1 MRDFQTIETS
11 NKSPISLRPS
21 KENSYE
27 KIVEQ
32 SEETK
37 DLVTDSDMK
46 GTSNE
51 ETSVS
56 TVKVT
61 EKKPN
66 HGLEL
71 GKFIQTYQDNV
82 HNS

>member
-1 MRDFQTIETS
+1 MHDFQTIE
-11 NKSPISLRPS
+11 NNDKSPISLRPS
-21 KENSYE
+21 KENSCE

-37 DLVTDSDMK
+37 DLATDSDMK
-46 GTSNE
+46 DESIKGTSNI

-56 TVKVT
+56 TMKVN

-66 HGLEL
+66 RLEL
-71 GKFIQTYQDNV
+71 GKFIQIY
-82 HNS
+82 